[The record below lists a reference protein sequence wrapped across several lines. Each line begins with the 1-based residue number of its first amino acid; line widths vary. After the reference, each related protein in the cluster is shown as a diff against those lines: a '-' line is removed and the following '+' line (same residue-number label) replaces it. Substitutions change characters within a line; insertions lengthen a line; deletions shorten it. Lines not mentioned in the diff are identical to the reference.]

1 MPPNPRKVQC
11 PPIAILGELD
21 AIVAEMQQHLL
32 QFVRSSPINILVWTL
47 SRLGMT
53 DDCIALLNCYDA
65 FLHKLNDAK
74 TRGQLGSLE
83 PTQVYQ
89 DSVYQECHE
98 ISDEF
103 QRILSRVF
111 FQNESPL
118 REFITKYGVF

>member
-1 MPPNPRKVQC
+1 
-11 PPIAILGELD
+11 
-21 AIVAEMQQHLL
+21 
-32 QFVRSSPINILVWTL
+32 
-47 SRLGMT
+47 MT

-65 FLHKLNDAK
+65 FLHKLNDAT
-74 TRGQLGSLE
+74 TRGQLASLE

-89 DSVYQECHE
+89 NSVYQECHE

-103 QRILSRVF
+103 QRILNRVF